1 MNPTTLT
8 PAELA
13 NEGKT
18 FYSQGNY
25 YESAVAFQSAA
36 NGYESAG
43 DQLNAAEMLNNCAV
57 ALLKGK
63 DFPTALQA
71 VEGTD
76 AIFASAGDVKRQA
89 MALGN
94 RGAILE
100 GLGRLDEAIDA
111 YDQSAALFK
120 QIGEHEMRIP
130 ILRSL
135 SNLQLRTKRPM
146 ESLLNFDAELGE
158 IEGLSAWQKFI
169 RKLLRLQMKLL
180 FRS

>member
-1 MNPTTLT
+1 MNEAVT
-8 PAELA
+8 PADLA
-13 NEGKT
+13 DEGKT
-18 FYSQGNY
+18 HYNQGNY
-25 YESAVAFQSAA
+25 YDAAVAFQNAA
-36 NGYESAG
+36 RGYEAAG
-43 DQLNAAEMLNNCAV
+43 DALNAAEMLNNCAV

-63 DFPTALQA
+63 DYETALQA

-76 AIFASAGDVKRQA
+76 AVFASAGDVRRQA

-100 GLGRLDEAIDA
+100 KLGKLDEAIDA

-120 QIGEHEMRIP
+120 QVGEHELRIP

-135 SNLQLRTKRPM
+135 SNLQLRTRRPLD
-146 ESLLNFDAELGE
+146 SLINFDAELGE
-158 IEGLSAWQKFI
+158 IEGLNAWQRFL
-169 RKLLRLQMKLL
+169 RKLVQLQMKLM